1 MNTKVTIL
9 YNIRLNS
16 EYRLKRFI
24 KSIELIKDSN
34 TTDLSIRI
42 RGSHAKVAIK
52 YSDALLK
59 NYSGNVNFWEQS
71 SYQNWKLD
79 TLEQVR
85 ADKNQFFFITQE
97 DHLLNTKIEFFD
109 QLNRELIKT
118 KPDFIPI
125 TFFQNYNFIKPLLPL
140 DKHESSVT
148 MNFWSITKSE
158 WQNTQKIHKFYLLSF
173 VGIYEISLLK
183 HCLKSE
189 KPFIKRFNVNSPYH
203 FEKREIENS
212 VFPIRFA
219 LPKKEIYCCI
229 DDDHG
234 FPGSSLISKSLY
246 NFDVERSI
254 EHHIVH
260 MPKYLAKLKLY
271 LTNYVQTN
279 TVLKKTLIFIKLKLL
294 YSFRCVIYTIHA
306 VLTYP
311 RRYQIKRKIIL
322 RFQTN

>member
-1 MNTKVTIL
+1 MNNRITIL
-9 YNIRLNS
+9 FNIRLNS
-16 EYRLKRFI
+16 DYRLKRFI

-52 YSDALLK
+52 YAEVLLK
-59 NYSGNVNFWEQS
+59 NHSGNISFWEQS

-85 ADKNQFFFITQE
+85 ADNNQFFFITQE
-97 DHLLNTKIEFFD
+97 DHLLNTGIEFFD
-109 QLNRELIKT
+109 QFNNELIKI
-118 KPDFIPI
+118 KPDFIPVS
-125 TFFQNYNFIKPLLPL
+125 FFQNYNFIKPLLPL
-140 DKHESSVT
+140 DKHKSGET
-148 MNFWSITKSE
+148 MNYWSITKSE
-158 WQNTQKIHKFYLLSF
+158 WQNTQKIQKFYLLSF

-189 KPFIKRFNVNSPYH
+189 KPYIKRFSVNSPYH
-203 FEKREIENS
+203 FEKREIEDS

-234 FPGSSLISKSLY
+234 FPGSSLISKGLY

-254 EHHIVH
+254 EHHKVNV
-260 MPKYLAKLKLY
+260 PKYLMNLKLF
-271 LTNYVQTN
+271 LLNCVQN
-279 TVLKKTLIFIKLKLL
+279 SNILKKTLLFTKLKLL

-311 RRYQIKRKIIL
+311 RRYQIKKKMI
-322 RFQTN
+322 N